1 MGHPMRSTADGIL
14 VNDIHSQLNA
24 TRVREVVVPRTVKDL
39 TDVVARARSRGYS
52 IAIAGGRHAM
62 GGQQFGDA
70 SILVDTR
77 QLDRVIGFDP
87 VRGLI
92 AVEGGIMWPALME
105 WLELH
110 QDPRPVRDPSDP
122 RPVHDPLDPRP
133 VSDPLDP
140 RPVMNPRDPRPVS
153 DPRNPR
159 PVSPRNPRPVSPP
172 NPRPVP
178 PHQRW
183 GIIQKQTGADR
194 LSLGGALSCNAHG
207 RGLALKPIV
216 DQVESFDILGADGQ
230 VRTCSRRQ
238 HGDLFRLAI
247 GGYGLFGIIT
257 RVELRLRPRVK
268 VERVVSLGETA
279 DIIDRFEQR
288 IRDGCLYGDFQF
300 ATDEGRDSFLRRG
313 VFSCYR
319 PVDPATPLT
328 EHPTRFHP
336 DDWARLTRY
345 SHTNKR
351 LAFEFYATRYLET
364 SGQIYWAD
372 SQLSAAYVDN
382 YHEDL
387 DRATGASVKGSEMI
401 TEIYVQRR
409 NLAAFMEDAR
419 DALRAHRANVIYGTV
434 RLIERDDDT
443 FLAWAKDRYACVIF
457 NLHVDHTPA
466 DVARNAEA
474 FRALI
479 DLGIHHGGSYYLTY
493 HRWARKDQ
501 VARCYPE
508 LPAFLTLKQRHDPGE
523 LFQSNWYRHYKGMC
537 GPAFPPAAKA
547 SVFEPV

>member
-1 MGHPMRSTADGIL
+1 MGETDAAGGTL

-24 TRVREVVVPRTVKDL
+24 TRVREVLAPRTLDDL
-39 TDVVARARSRGYS
+39 ADVVARARARGHS

-70 SILVDTR
+70 SVLVDTR
-77 QLDRVIGFDP
+77 PLDRVIGFDA

-92 AVEGGIMWPALME
+92 DVEAGIMWPALMR
-105 WLELH
+105 WLDEN
-110 QDPRPVRDPSDP
+110 QD
-122 RPVHDPLDPRP
+122 
-133 VSDPLDP
+133 
-140 RPVMNPRDPRPVS
+140 PRDPRPVS
-153 DPRNPR
+153 DPRDPR
-159 PVSPRNPRPVSPP
+159 PVNDPRNP
-172 NPRPVP
+172 
-178 PHQRW
+178 RW

-194 LSLGGALSCNAHG
+194 LSIGGALSCNAHG

-216 DQVESFDILGADGQ
+216 DQVESFDILGADGV

-238 HGDLFRLAI
+238 NSDLFRLAI

-257 RVELRLRPRVK
+257 RVALRLRPRVK
-268 VERVVSLGETA
+268 VERVVALGETA
-279 DIIDRFEQR
+279 DIIDRLEQR
-288 IRDGCLYGDFQF
+288 IRDGYLYGDFQF
-300 ATDEGRDSFLRRG
+300 ATDDGRDSFLRRG

-351 LAFEFYATRYLET
+351 LAFELYSTRYLET

-387 DRATGASVKGSEMI
+387 DRATGATVKGSEMI

-419 DALRAHRANVIYGTV
+419 DTLRAHRANVIYGTV
-434 RLIERDDDT
+434 RLIERDDET

-466 DVARNAEA
+466 DIARNAEA
-474 FRALI
+474 FRGLI
-479 DLGIHHGGSYYLTY
+479 DLGIRHGGSYYLTY
-493 HRWARKDQ
+493 HRWARADQ
-501 VARCYPE
+501 VTRCYPE
-508 LPAFLTLKQRHDPGE
+508 LPAFLALKRRHDPGE
-523 LFQSNWYRHYKGMC
+523 LFQSNWYRHYKAMF
-537 GPAFPPAAKA
+537 GPALQPAADA
-547 SVFEPV
+547 AVLEHA